1 VGREPEEGVLQM
13 SSKRL
18 VTTVVTATF
27 LALGYGGWTAVAQP
41 GEFVDGVLQPLE
53 SGFPDRAITIV
64 VVDDPGSRDGI
75 YARSLQEAAR
85 GMSPVDILVSDE
97 PAGPHGN
104 FATLADILDREGGKE
119 GYYPVVISI
128 AGPILG
134 LHLDPVE
141 EELGLGLDDF
151 NIILVTE
158 SLPYAMIQRKDAP
171 WGKSFAEFVEHAKA
185 HPGEVRYTS
194 NQVGTG
200 TDTSM
205 EWMMSELGI
214 TVQKIPQTGGQAAA
228 TAVGAGEGD
237 FSMVTG
243 DVALTHYEAGR
254 VDVVLVSGST
264 VPPPW
269 NEHAEIVSMAD
280 AGFPGAPWGTDL
292 GLAVGKEVPQENI
305 DWLAKLFKAASETE
319 LHQKRAETYR
329 ILTMNYI
336 DAATANELKR
346 RAYEYAD
353 PILRQLGM
361 HKDSQ

>member
-1 VGREPEEGVLQM
+1 MMGRV
-13 SSKRL
+13 KRL
-18 VTTVVTATF
+18 AATGVIATGIAV
-27 LALGYGGWTAVAQP
+27 ALTGGIALAQP

-53 SGFPDRAITIV
+53 SGFPDRPLTIV

-75 YARSLQEAAR
+75 YARSLQEAAK
-85 GMSPVDILVSDE
+85 GISPVEILVSDE

-104 FATLADILDREGGKE
+104 FATLADIREREGGKD

-134 LHLDPVE
+134 LLLDPVE
-141 EELGLGLDDF
+141 EELGIGIDDF
-151 NIILVTE
+151 NIVLVTE
-158 SLPYAMIQRKDAP
+158 SLPYSMVQRKDAP
-171 WGKSFAEFVEHAKA
+171 WGKSFAEFVEYAKA
-185 HPGEVRYTS
+185 HPGELRYVS

-214 TVQKIPQTGGQAAA
+214 SVQKIPATGGQAAA

-237 FSMVTG
+237 FTMVTG
-243 DVALTHYEAGR
+243 DVGLTHYDAGR
-254 VDVVLVSGST
+254 VDVLLVSGST

-269 NEHAEIVSMAD
+269 NEHPEVVSMAD
-280 AGFPGAPWGTDL
+280 AGFAGAPWSTDL

-305 DWLAKLFKAASETE
+305 DWLAKLFKAVSETE

-329 ILTMNYI
+329 ILTMNYM
-336 DAATANELKR
+336 DAATANELKV

-353 PILRQLGM
+353 PILRKLGM
-361 HKDSQ
+361 HKDSK